1 MKIPITI
8 LMVLATIVG
17 CTSFKTTQGQST
29 EVVIAELAVGDT
41 VEIVTADAEK
51 QRFTITAIEDDA
63 LIGKDVRVPK
73 ADFRIV
79 SVETIDAGK
88 TAAAAAG
95 GSAAIVVGILMLVGV
110 AVLAGG
116 L

>member
-29 EVVIAELAVGDT
+29 EVAISELAVGDT

-73 ADFRIV
+73 ADIRIV

-88 TAAAAAG
+88 TAAVTG
-95 GSAAIVVGILMLVGV
+95 VSVYIGVGILLLVAMAV
-110 AVLAGG
+110 ATGAL
-116 L
+116 

>member
-17 CTSFKTTQGQST
+17 CTSFKTTQGQSN
-29 EVVIAELAVGDT
+29 EVAISELAVGAP

-73 ADFRIV
+73 ADIRIV

-88 TAAAAAG
+88 TAAVAG
-95 GSAAIVVGILMLVGV
+95 GSAAIVVGILMRVAM
-110 AVLAGG
+110 AVLAGA